1 MSLSSA
7 LNVAQSSLTA
17 TSTQTSV
24 LSRNVAGADDP
35 NYNRKSGTLITTYGG
50 AVKIASIG
58 RAMDSVLFAAK
69 LGSTATTST
78 QQAIVDA
85 LDQLEATVN
94 DPELD
99 QSLAAKLGDL
109 TNALQQYGVT
119 PDDPLLAQNVLSKA
133 TELARTLNEA
143 SGTVRTVRQQADA
156 DMKLGVE
163 RVNSLLA
170 EFEVAN
176 KAIVKGSQSGADI
189 TDQLDTRDRILS
201 QLSEEMGISVATR
214 PNNDM
219 VIYTDGGVTLFETVP
234 RKVSMAPSFA
244 LGAGTTGNAVY
255 VDGVPVTG
263 SNAIMPVKSGQIY
276 GSAIVR
282 DEITVTYQSQLDEIA
297 RGLIEVFAEKDQSG
311 GGGLDQAGLFTYGVA
326 PIPPAAEPVMGV
338 PLTSTISNG
347 LAASIRINQNVD
359 PSRGG
364 DLDRL
369 RDGGIS
375 NPADPDY
382 NYNASGAAGFPDRIQ
397 GLLTELGREQD
408 FDPATG
414 SDPTNT
420 LVGFA
425 GFSVGWIE
433 AKRQTSTQTLGY
445 ETALLQRTTAAL
457 SNVTGVDINEE
468 MTLMME
474 LERSFNASS
483 TLITT
488 IDRMLASL
496 LDAVR

>member
-1 MSLSSA
+1 MSLSAA

-17 TSTQTSV
+17 TSIQTSV

-35 NYNRKSGTLITTYGG
+35 NYNRKSGTLVTTYGG
-50 AVKIASIG
+50 AVRISSIG
-58 RAMDSVLFAAK
+58 RAMDSVLFSAK
-69 LGSTATTST
+69 LGSTSTTSA
-78 QQAIVDA
+78 QQAIVEA
-85 LDQLEATVN
+85 LDQIETTVN

-99 QSLAAKLGDL
+99 QSLAAKLGSL

-119 PDDPLLAQNVLSKA
+119 PDDPLLAQNVLTKA
-133 TELARTLNEA
+133 TELVRTLNEA
-143 SGTVRTVRQQADA
+143 SEVVRTVRKQADS
-156 DMKLGVE
+156 DMAAGVD
-163 RVNSLLA
+163 RVNGLLA
-170 EFEVAN
+170 EFETAN
-176 KAIVKGSQSGADI
+176 RAIVKGSQSGADI

-219 VIYTDGGVTLFETVP
+219 VIYTDSGVTLFETVP
-234 RKVSMAPSFA
+234 RTVSMAQNFS
-244 LGAGTTGNAVY
+244 LGAGTSGNAVY

-263 SNAIMPVKSGQIY
+263 PNAIMPIKSGQIY
-276 GSAIVR
+276 GSSIVR

-297 RGLIEVFAEKDQSG
+297 RGLVEVFAESDQTG
-311 GGGLDQAGLFTYGVA
+311 VGPDQAGLFTYG
-326 PIPPAAEPVMGV
+326 PPPGPAAIPATGVMV
-338 PLTSTISNG
+338 AG
-347 LAASIRINQNVD
+347 LAGAIRVNANAD
-359 PSRGG
+359 PSQGG

-375 NPADPDY
+375 DPLDPDY
-382 NYNASGAAGFPDRIQ
+382 TYNTSAAAGFPDRIQ
-397 GLLTELGREQD
+397 GLLTSLGTSRS

-414 SDPTNT
+414 ADPTDT
-420 LVGFA
+420 LTGFA
-425 GFSVGWIE
+425 GSSVGWLE
-433 AKRQTSTQTLGY
+433 ARRQTSTTTLGY

-483 TLITT
+483 TLIST
-488 IDRMLASL
+488 IDKMLEAL
-496 LDAVR
+496 LAAVR

>member
-35 NYNRKSGTLITTYGG
+35 NYNRKSGTVITTYGG
-50 AVKIASIG
+50 AVRIASIG
-58 RAMDSVLFAAK
+58 RAMDSVLFTAK
-69 LGSTATTST
+69 LNSTATTSG

-119 PDDPLLAQNVLSKA
+119 PDDPLLAQNVLAKA

-143 SGTVRTVRQQADA
+143 SDTVRTVRQQADA
-156 DMKLGVE
+156 DMRLGVD
-163 RVNSLLA
+163 RVNGLLA
-170 EFEVAN
+170 EFEAAN

-234 RKVSMAPSFA
+234 RTVSMAPSFA
-244 LGAGTTGNAVY
+244 LGAGSSGNAVY

-263 SNAIMPVKSGQIY
+263 ANAIMPSKSGQIY
-276 GSAIVR
+276 GSSIVR

-297 RGLIEVFAEKDQSG
+297 RGLIEVFAESDQTG
-311 GGGLDQAGLFTYGVA
+311 VGPDQAGLFTYGA
-326 PIPPAAEPVMGV
+326 PPIPPATEPVMGV
-338 PLTSTISNG
+338 PATGTISNG
-347 LAASIRINQNVD
+347 LASSIRINQNVD
-359 PSRGG
+359 PSQGG
-364 DLDRL
+364 NLDRL

-375 NPADPDY
+375 APLDPDY
-382 NYNASGAAGFPDRIQ
+382 NYNTSGAAGFPDRIQ
-397 GLLTELGREQD
+397 GLLTELGTGRN
-408 FDPATG
+408 FDAATG
-414 SDPTNT
+414 ADPTDT

-425 GFSVGWIE
+425 GSSVGWIE
-433 AKRQTSTQTLGY
+433 ARRQSSTQTLGY

-488 IDRMLASL
+488 IDRMLAAL
-496 LDAVR
+496 LAAVR

>member
-24 LSRNVAGADDP
+24 LSRNVAGADNP
-35 NYNRKSGTLITTYGG
+35 NYNRKSGTVITTYGG
-50 AVKIASIG
+50 AVKVASIG
-58 RAMDSVLFAAK
+58 RAMNSVLFAAK
-69 LGSTATTST
+69 LDSTATTSA
-78 QQAIVDA
+78 QQVIVDA

-143 SGTVRTVRQQADA
+143 SETVRTVRQQADA
-156 DMKLGVE
+156 DMRLGVE
-163 RVNSLLA
+163 RVNSLLV
-170 EFEVAN
+170 EFEAAN

-201 QLSEEMGISVATR
+201 QLSEEIGISVATR

-234 RKVSMAPSFA
+234 RTVSMAPSYA
-244 LGAGTTGNAVY
+244 LGAGTSGNAVY

-263 SNAIMPVKSGQIY
+263 PGAIMPIKSGQIY
-276 GSAIVR
+276 GAAIVR

-297 RGLIEVFAEKDQSG
+297 RGLIEVFAESDQSG
-311 GGGLDQAGLFTYGVA
+311 GGGPAQAGLFTYGPAPGPATIPATGVMVA
-326 PIPPAAEPVMGV
+326 GLA
-338 PLTSTISNG
+338 STIRVN
-347 LAASIRINQNVD
+347 ANAD
-359 PSRGG
+359 PSQGG
-364 DLDRL
+364 NLDRL

-375 NPADPDY
+375 DPLDPDY
-382 NYNASGAAGFPDRIQ
+382 NYNTSGAAGFPDRIQ
-397 GLLTELGREQD
+397 GLLTSLGTGRS
-408 FDPATG
+408 FDPVTG
-414 SDPTNT
+414 ADPTDT

-425 GFSVGWIE
+425 GSSVGWIE
-433 AKRQTSTQTLGY
+433 ARRQTSTQTLGY

-488 IDRMLASL
+488 IDRMLAAL

>member
-35 NYNRKSGTLITTYGG
+35 NYNRKFGTVITTYGG
-50 AVKIASIG
+50 AVKVASIG

-69 LGSTATTST
+69 LGSTATTSG

-85 LDQLEATVN
+85 LEQLEATVN

-119 PDDPLLAQNVLSKA
+119 PDDPLLAQNVLTKA
-133 TELARTLNEA
+133 TELARALNEA
-143 SGTVRTVRQQADA
+143 SETVRTVRQQADA
-156 DMKLGVE
+156 DMRLGVE

-176 KAIVKGSQSGADI
+176 RAIVKGSQSGADI

-234 RKVSMAPSFA
+234 RTVSLAPSFA
-244 LGAGTTGNAVY
+244 LGAGTSGNAVY

-263 SNAIMPVKSGQIY
+263 PGAIMPLKSGQIY

-297 RGLIEVFAEKDQSG
+297 RGLIEVFAESDQTG
-311 GGGLDQAGLFTYGVA
+311 VGPDQAGLFTYGPAPGPATIPATGVMVA
-326 PIPPAAEPVMGV
+326 GLA
-338 PLTSTISNG
+338 STIRVN
-347 LAASIRINQNVD
+347 ANAD
-359 PSRGG
+359 PSQGG

-375 NPADPDY
+375 DPLDPNY
-382 NYNASGAAGFPDRIQ
+382 NYNTSGAAGFPDRIQ
-397 GLLTELGREQD
+397 GILTELGTGRS
-408 FDPATG
+408 FDPVTG
-414 SDPTNT
+414 ADPTDT

-425 GFSVGWIE
+425 GSSVGWLE
-433 AKRQTSTQTLGY
+433 AQRQTSTQTLGY

-483 TLITT
+483 TLIST
-488 IDRMLASL
+488 IDRMLEAL
-496 LDAVR
+496 LAAVR

>member
-35 NYNRKSGTLITTYGG
+35 NYNRKSGTVITTYGG
-50 AVKIASIG
+50 AVKVASIG

-69 LGSTATTST
+69 LGSTATTSG

-119 PDDPLLAQNVLSKA
+119 PDDPLLAQNVLTKA
-133 TELARTLNEA
+133 TEVARALNEA
-143 SGTVRTVRQQADA
+143 SETVRTVRQQADA
-156 DMKLGVE
+156 DMRLGVE

-176 KAIVKGSQSGADI
+176 QAIVKGSQSGVDI

-234 RKVSMAPSFA
+234 RTVSLAPSFS
-244 LGAGTTGNAVY
+244 LGAGTSGNAVY

-263 SNAIMPVKSGQIY
+263 PGAIMPLKSGQIY
-276 GSAIVR
+276 GSSIVR

-297 RGLIEVFAEKDQSG
+297 RGLIEVFAESDQTG
-311 GGGLDQAGLFTYGVA
+311 VGPDQAGLFTYGPAPGPATIPATGVMVA
-326 PIPPAAEPVMGV
+326 GLA
-338 PLTSTISNG
+338 STIRVN
-347 LAASIRINQNVD
+347 ANAD
-359 PSRGG
+359 PSQGG

-375 NPADPDY
+375 DPLDPNY

-397 GLLTELGREQD
+397 GLLTELGTGRN
-408 FDPATG
+408 FDPVTG
-414 SDPTNT
+414 ADPTDT

-425 GFSVGWIE
+425 GSSVGWIE
-433 AKRQTSTQTLGY
+433 ARRQTSTQTLGY

-488 IDRMLASL
+488 IDRMLAAL

>member
-35 NYNRKSGTLITTYGG
+35 NYNRKFGTVITTYGG
-50 AVKIASIG
+50 AVKVASIG

-69 LGSTATTST
+69 LGATATTSG

-85 LDQLEATVN
+85 LEQLEATVN

-119 PDDPLLAQNVLSKA
+119 PDDPLLAQNVLTKA
-133 TELARTLNEA
+133 TELARALNEA
-143 SGTVRTVRQQADA
+143 SETVRTVRQQADA
-156 DMKLGVE
+156 DMRLGVE
-163 RVNSLLA
+163 RVNNLLA

-176 KAIVKGSQSGADI
+176 RAIVKGSQSGADI

-234 RKVSMAPSFA
+234 RTVSLAPSFA
-244 LGAGTTGNAVY
+244 LGAGTSGNAVY

-263 SNAIMPVKSGQIY
+263 PGAIMPLKSGQIY

-297 RGLIEVFAEKDQSG
+297 RGLIEVFAESDQTAVG
-311 GGGLDQAGLFTYGVA
+311 PDQAGLFTYGPAPGPATIPASGVMVA
-326 PIPPAAEPVMGV
+326 GLA
-338 PLTSTISNG
+338 STIRVN
-347 LAASIRINQNVD
+347 ANAD
-359 PSRGG
+359 PSQGG

-375 NPADPDY
+375 DPLDPNY
-382 NYNASGAAGFPDRIQ
+382 NYNSSGAAGFPDRIQ
-397 GLLTELGREQD
+397 GILTELGTGRS
-408 FDPATG
+408 FDPVTG
-414 SDPTNT
+414 ADPTDT

-425 GFSVGWIE
+425 GSSVGWLE
-433 AKRQTSTQTLGY
+433 AQRQTSTQTLGY

-483 TLITT
+483 TLIST
-488 IDRMLASL
+488 IDRMLEAL
-496 LDAVR
+496 LAAVR

>member
-17 TSTQTSV
+17 TSTQTSI
-24 LSRNVAGADDP
+24 LSRNVAGADNP
-35 NYNRKSGTLITTYGG
+35 NYNRKAGALVTTYGG
-50 AVKIASIG
+50 AVKVASVS
-58 RAMDSVLFAAK
+58 RATNVVLFSAK
-69 LGSTATTST
+69 LQATATTSA

-99 QSLAAKLGDL
+99 QSLAAKLGSL

-119 PDDPLLAQNVLSKA
+119 PDDPLLAQNVLTKA
-133 TELARTLNEA
+133 TEMVRSLNEA
-143 SGTVRTVRQQADA
+143 SETVRTVRLQADA
-156 DMKLGVE
+156 DMALGVE
-163 RVNSLLA
+163 RVNGLLR
-170 EFEVAN
+170 EFEAAN
-176 KAIVKGSQSGADI
+176 TAIVKGSQSGADI

-201 QLSEEMGISVATR
+201 QLSEEMGISVVTR

-234 RKVSMAPSFA
+234 RSVVMARSYA
-244 LGAGTTGNAVY
+244 LGAGTAGNAVH

-263 SNAIMPVKSGQIY
+263 PNAIMPLKSGQIY
-276 GSAIVR
+276 GSSIVR

-297 RGLIEVFAEKDQSG
+297 RGLIEVFAESDQTG
-311 GGGLDQAGLFTYGVA
+311 VGPDQAGLFTYG
-326 PIPPAAEPVMGV
+326 PPPGPAAIPATGV
-338 PLTSTISNG
+338 AVAG
-347 LAASIRINQNVD
+347 LAGTIRINANAD
-359 PSRGG
+359 PSQGG

-375 NPADPDY
+375 DPLDPNYSY
-382 NYNASGAAGFPDRIQ
+382 NTSGAAGFPDRIQ
-397 GLLTELGREQD
+397 GLLTALGTSRN
-408 FDPATG
+408 FDPATDA
-414 SDPTNT
+414 DPTDT

-425 GFSVGWIE
+425 GSSVGWLE

-483 TLITT
+483 TLIST
-488 IDRMLASL
+488 IDRMLEAL
-496 LDAVR
+496 LQAVR

>member
-35 NYNRKSGTLITTYGG
+35 NYNRKAGVLVTTYGG
-50 AVKIASIG
+50 AVRIASIS
-58 RAMDSVLFAAK
+58 RAMDSVLFSAK
-69 LGSTATTST
+69 LGSTSTTSA

-119 PDDPLLAQNVLSKA
+119 PDDPLLAQNVLTKA
-133 TELARTLNEA
+133 TELVRTLNEA
-143 SGTVRTVRQQADA
+143 SETVRTVRRQADA
-156 DMKLGVE
+156 DMGLGVD
-163 RVNSLLA
+163 RVNSLLV
-170 EFEVAN
+170 EFEAAN

-201 QLSEEMGISVATR
+201 QLSEEIGISVATR

-219 VIYTDGGVTLFETVP
+219 VIYTDGGVTLFETVS
-234 RKVSMAPSFA
+234 RTVSMAPNFS
-244 LGAGTTGNAVY
+244 LGAGTSGNAVY

-263 SNAIMPVKSGQIY
+263 PNAIMPIKSGQIY
-276 GSAIVR
+276 GSSVVR

-297 RGLIEVFAEKDQSG
+297 RGLIEVFAESDQTG
-311 GGGLDQAGLFTYGVA
+311 VGPDQAGLFTYG
-326 PIPPAAEPVMGV
+326 PPPGPAAVPATGVMV
-338 PLTSTISNG
+338 AG
-347 LAASIRINQNVD
+347 LAGAIRVNANAD
-359 PSRGG
+359 PSQGG
-364 DLDRL
+364 NLDLL

-375 NPADPDY
+375 DPLDPDY
-382 NYNASGAAGFPDRIQ
+382 NYNTSGAAGFPDRIQ
-397 GLLTELGREQD
+397 GLLTSLGTGRS
-408 FDPATG
+408 FDPVTG
-414 SDPTNT
+414 ADPTDT

-425 GFSVGWIE
+425 GSSVGWLE
-433 AKRQTSTQTLGY
+433 AQRQTSTQTLGY
-445 ETALLQRTTAAL
+445 QTALLQRTTAAL

-483 TLITT
+483 TLIST
-488 IDRMLASL
+488 IDRMLEAL
-496 LDAVR
+496 LAAVR

>member
-35 NYNRKSGTLITTYGG
+35 NYNRKAGMLVTTYGG
-50 AVKIASIG
+50 AVRIASIS
-58 RAMDSVLFAAK
+58 RAVDSVLFTSK
-69 LGSTATTST
+69 LNSTAATSA
-78 QQAIVDA
+78 QQVIVDA

-119 PDDPLLAQNVLSKA
+119 PDDPLLAQNVLAKA
-133 TELARTLNEA
+133 TEMVRALNEA
-143 SGTVRTVRQQADA
+143 SDSVRTVRQQADV
-156 DMKLGVE
+156 DMAAGVD
-163 RVNSLLA
+163 RVNGLLV
-170 EFEVAN
+170 EFEAAN

-201 QLSEEMGISVATR
+201 QISEEIGISVSTR

-219 VIYTDGGVTLFETVP
+219 VIYTDTGVTLFETVP
-234 RKVSMAPSFA
+234 RPVTMVRSFA
-244 LGAGTTGNAVY
+244 LGAGTAGNAVF

-263 SNAIMPVKSGQIY
+263 ADAVMPIKSGQLY
-276 GSAIVR
+276 GSSIVR
-282 DEITVTYQSQLDEIA
+282 DEITVTYQTQLDEIA
-297 RGLIEVFAEKDQSG
+297 RGLIEVFAESDQVG
-311 GGGLDQAGLFTYGVA
+311 AGPDQAGLFTYGPPPGPA
-326 PIPPAAEPVMGV
+326 TIPATGTVM
-338 PLTSTISNG
+338 SG
-347 LAASIRINQNVD
+347 LAGMIRVNANAD
-359 PSRGG
+359 PAQGG
-364 DLDRL
+364 NLDLL

-375 NPADPDY
+375 NPLDPDY

-397 GLLTELGREQD
+397 NLLTELGTGRG
-408 FDPATG
+408 FDPVTG
-414 SDPTNT
+414 ADPTDT

-425 GFSVGWIE
+425 GSSVGWIE
-433 AKRQTSTQTLGY
+433 ARRQQSTQTLGY
-445 ETALLQRTTAAL
+445 ETVLLQRTTTAL

-488 IDRMLASL
+488 IDRMLEAL
-496 LDAVR
+496 LQAVR

>member
-35 NYNRKSGTLITTYGG
+35 HYNRKSGTLVTTYGG
-50 AVKIASIG
+50 AVRIASIS
-58 RAMDSVLFAAK
+58 RAVDSVLFAAK
-69 LGSTATTST
+69 LGATATTSA
-78 QQAIVDA
+78 QQAVVDA
-85 LDQLEATVN
+85 LDQLEATVD

-119 PDDPLLAQNVLSKA
+119 PDDPLLAQNVLTKA
-133 TELARTLNEA
+133 TELVRTLNEA

-156 DMKLGVE
+156 DMALGVE
-163 RVNSLLA
+163 RVNSLLV
-170 EFEVAN
+170 EFEAAN
-176 KAIVKGSQSGADI
+176 KAIVKGSQSGADV

-234 RKVSMAPSFA
+234 RSVSMAPSFA
-244 LGAGTTGNAVY
+244 LGAGTSGNAVY

-263 SNAIMPVKSGQIY
+263 PNAIMPLKSGQIY
-276 GSAIVR
+276 GSSIVR

-297 RGLIEVFAEKDQSG
+297 RGLVEVFAESDQTG
-311 GGGLDQAGLFTYGVA
+311 VGPDRAGLFTYG
-326 PIPPAAEPVMGV
+326 PPPGPAAIPATGVMV
-338 PLTSTISNG
+338 AG
-347 LAASIRINQNVD
+347 LAGTIRVNANAD
-359 PSRGG
+359 PSQGG

-375 NPADPDY
+375 DPLDPDY
-382 NYNASGAAGFPDRIQ
+382 TYNGTGAAGFPDRIQ
-397 GLLTELGREQD
+397 GLLTALGTGRT
-408 FDPATG
+408 FDPVTG
-414 SDPTNT
+414 ADPTDT

-425 GFSVGWIE
+425 GSSVGWLE
-433 AKRQTSTQTLGY
+433 AQRQTSTQTLGY

-483 TLITT
+483 TLIST
-488 IDRMLASL
+488 IDRMLEAL
-496 LDAVR
+496 LQAVR

>member
-35 NYNRKSGTLITTYGG
+35 NYNRKAGTLVTTYGG
-50 AVKIASIG
+50 AVRIASIS

-69 LGSTATTST
+69 LGSTATTSG

-85 LDQLEATVN
+85 LDQLEATVD

-99 QSLAAKLGDL
+99 QSLAAKLGAL

-119 PDDPLLAQNVLSKA
+119 PDDPLLAQNVLTKA
-133 TELARTLNEA
+133 TEMVRSLNAASEA
-143 SGTVRTVRQQADA
+143 VRTVRQQADA
-156 DMKLGVE
+156 DMALGVE
-163 RVNSLLA
+163 RVNGLLK
-170 EFEVAN
+170 EFEAAN
-176 KAIVKGSQSGADI
+176 RAIVKGSQSGADI

-234 RKVSMAPSFA
+234 RSVTMAPSFA
-244 LGAGTTGNAVY
+244 LGAGTAGNAVY

-263 SNAIMPVKSGQIY
+263 PNAIMPLKSGQIH

-297 RGLIEVFAEKDQSG
+297 RGLIEVFAESDQTG
-311 GGGLDQAGLFTYGVA
+311 VGPDQAGLFTYG
-326 PIPPAAEPVMGV
+326 PPPGPAAIPATGV
-338 PLTSTISNG
+338 TVAG
-347 LAASIRINQNVD
+347 LAGTIRINANAD
-359 PSRGG
+359 PSQGG

-375 NPADPDY
+375 DPLDPNY
-382 NYNASGAAGFPDRIQ
+382 SYNASGAAGFPDRIQ
-397 GLLTELGREQD
+397 GLLTALGTSRN
-408 FDPATG
+408 FDPATDA
-414 SDPTNT
+414 DPTDT

-425 GFSVGWIE
+425 GSSVGWLE
-433 AKRQTSTQTLGY
+433 AQRQTSTQTLGY

-483 TLITT
+483 TLIST
-488 IDRMLASL
+488 IDRMLEAL
-496 LDAVR
+496 LQAVR

>member
-35 NYNRKSGTLITTYGG
+35 NYNRKSGTVITTYGG
-50 AVKIASIG
+50 AVKVASIS

-69 LGSTATTST
+69 LGSTATTSG

-119 PDDPLLAQNVLSKA
+119 PDDPLLAQNVLTKA

-143 SGTVRTVRQQADA
+143 SETVRTVRQQADA
-156 DMKLGVE
+156 DMRLGVE

-176 KAIVKGSQSGADI
+176 QAIVKGSQSGADI

-234 RKVSMAPSFA
+234 RTVSMVPSFA
-244 LGAGTTGNAVY
+244 LGAGTSGNAVY

-263 SNAIMPVKSGQIY
+263 PGAIMPIKSGQIY

-297 RGLIEVFAEKDQSG
+297 RGLIEVFAESDQTG
-311 GGGLDQAGLFTYGVA
+311 VGPDQAGLFTYGSPPGPATIPATGVMVA
-326 PIPPAAEPVMGV
+326 
-338 PLTSTISNG
+338 G
-347 LAASIRINQNVD
+347 LAGAIRVNANVD
-359 PSRGG
+359 PSQGG
-364 DLDRL
+364 DLDLL

-375 NPADPDY
+375 DPLDPNY
-382 NYNASGAAGFPDRIQ
+382 NYNTSGAAGFPDRIQ
-397 GLLTELGREQD
+397 GLLTSLGTGRS
-408 FDPATG
+408 FDPVTG
-414 SDPTNT
+414 ADPTDT

-425 GFSVGWIE
+425 GSSVGWIE
-433 AKRQTSTQTLGY
+433 ARRQTSTQTLGY

-488 IDRMLASL
+488 IDRMLAAL

>member
-17 TSTQTSV
+17 TSTQTSI
-24 LSRNVAGADDP
+24 LSRNVAGADNP
-35 NYNRKSGTLITTYGG
+35 HFNRKNANLTTTYGG
-50 AVKIASIG
+50 AVKVNSIG
-58 RAMDSVLFAAK
+58 RAMDSVLFTAR
-69 LGSTATTST
+69 LGATATATT

-85 LDQLEATVN
+85 LEQLETTVN
-94 DPELD
+94 DPELN
-99 QSLAAKLGDL
+99 QSLAAKLGNL

-119 PDDPLLAQNVLSKA
+119 PDDPLLAQNVLTKA
-133 TELARTLNEA
+133 TELVRTLNEA
-143 SGTVRTVRQQADA
+143 SETVRTVRQQADA
-156 DMKLGVE
+156 DMAAGVE
-163 RVNSLLA
+163 RVNGLLL
-170 EFEVAN
+170 EFETAN
-176 KAIVKGSQSGADI
+176 LAIVKGSQAGDDI

-201 QLSEEMGISVATR
+201 QLSEEMGISVSTR
-214 PNNDM
+214 ANNDM

-234 RKVSMAPSFA
+234 RTVSMAASFG
-244 LGAGTTGNAVY
+244 LGAGTAGNAVY

-263 SNAIMPVKSGQIY
+263 ANAIMPIKSGQIY

-282 DEITVTYQSQLDEIA
+282 DQITVTYQTQLDEIA
-297 RGLIEVFAEKDQSG
+297 RGLIEVFAETDQSG
-311 GGGLDQAGLFTYGVA
+311 GGGPAQAGLFTYGA
-326 PIPPAAEPVMGV
+326 PPATIPATGV
-338 PLTSTISNG
+338 AVAG
-347 LAASIRINQNVD
+347 MAGAIRVNSNVD
-359 PSRGG
+359 PAQGG
-364 DLDRL
+364 DLDLL

-375 NPADPDY
+375 DPLDPDY

-397 GLLTELGREQD
+397 GLLTALGGPRG

-414 SDPTNT
+414 ADPTNT

-425 GFSVGWIE
+425 GFSVGWLE
-433 AKRQTSTQTLGY
+433 AKRQTSAEALGY
-445 ETALLQRTTAAL
+445 ETALLQRTTSAL

-496 LDAVR
+496 LAAVR

>member
-35 NYNRKSGTLITTYGG
+35 NYNRKSGTVITTYGG
-50 AVKIASIG
+50 AVKVASIS

-69 LGSTATTST
+69 LGSTATTSA

-119 PDDPLLAQNVLSKA
+119 PDDPLLAQNVLTKA

-143 SGTVRTVRQQADA
+143 SETVRTVRQQADA
-156 DMKLGVE
+156 DMRLGVE
-163 RVNSLLA
+163 RVNSLLT
-170 EFEVAN
+170 EFEAAN

-201 QLSEEMGISVATR
+201 QLSEEIGISVATR

-234 RKVSMAPSFA
+234 RTVSMAPSFA
-244 LGAGTTGNAVY
+244 LGAGTSGNAVY

-263 SNAIMPVKSGQIY
+263 PGAIMPIKSGQIY

-297 RGLIEVFAEKDQSG
+297 RGLIEVFAESDQTG
-311 GGGLDQAGLFTYGVA
+311 VGPNQAGLFTYG
-326 PIPPAAEPVMGV
+326 PPPGPAAIPATGV
-338 PLTSTISNG
+338 VVAG
-347 LAASIRINQNVD
+347 LADRIRVNANAD
-359 PSRGG
+359 PSQGG

-375 NPADPDY
+375 NPLDPNY

-397 GLLTELGREQD
+397 GLLTSLGTGRS
-408 FDPATG
+408 FDPVTG
-414 SDPTNT
+414 ADPTDT

-425 GFSVGWIE
+425 GSSVGWIE
-433 AKRQTSTQTLGY
+433 ARRQTSTQTLGY

-488 IDRMLASL
+488 IDRMLAAL

>member
-35 NYNRKSGTLITTYGG
+35 NYNRKSGTVITTYGG
-50 AVKIASIG
+50 AVKVASIS

-69 LGSTATTST
+69 LGSTATTSG

-119 PDDPLLAQNVLSKA
+119 PDDPLLAQNVLTKA

-143 SGTVRTVRQQADA
+143 SETVRTVRQQADA
-156 DMKLGVE
+156 DMRLGVE
-163 RVNSLLA
+163 RVNSLLT
-170 EFEVAN
+170 EFEAAN

-201 QLSEEMGISVATR
+201 ELSEEMGISVATR

-234 RKVSMAPSFA
+234 RTVSLAPSFA
-244 LGAGTTGNAVY
+244 LGAGTSGNAVY

-263 SNAIMPVKSGQIY
+263 PGAIMPLKSGQIY

-297 RGLIEVFAEKDQSG
+297 RGLIEVFAESDQTG
-311 GGGLDQAGLFTYGVA
+311 VGPNQAGLFTYGPAPGPATIPATGVMVA
-326 PIPPAAEPVMGV
+326 GLA
-338 PLTSTISNG
+338 STIRVN
-347 LAASIRINQNVD
+347 ANAD
-359 PSRGG
+359 PSQGG

-375 NPADPDY
+375 DPLDPDY
-382 NYNASGAAGFPDRIQ
+382 NYNTTGAAGFPDRIQ
-397 GLLTELGREQD
+397 GLLTELGAGRN
-408 FDPATG
+408 FDPVTG
-414 SDPTNT
+414 ADPTDT

-425 GFSVGWIE
+425 GSSVGWIE
-433 AKRQTSTQTLGY
+433 ARRQTSTQTLGY

-488 IDRMLASL
+488 IDRMLAAL